1 MEMPTNTRRM
11 PEIKFVIRT
20 AYGEDNNDLTFATK
34 KIIKIFPIIGME
46 KESSE
51 IMQTS
56 KIPINSKLK
65 KPGSNVIQNSDA
77 LGFAVTA
84 MKPA

>member
-34 KIIKIFPIIGME
+34 RIIKIFPIIGME
-46 KESSE
+46 KDSRE
-51 IMQTS
+51 IRQTS
-56 KIPINSKLK
+56 IIPINSKLK
-65 KPGSNVIQNSDA
+65 K
-77 LGFAVTA
+77 TW
-84 MKPA
+84 

>member
-20 AYGEDNNDLTFATK
+20 AQGEDNNDLTFATK
-34 KIIKIFPIIGME
+34 RIIKIFPIIGIE
-46 KESSE
+46 KDSRE
-51 IMQTS
+51 IRETS
-56 KIPINSKLK
+56 ISPIDSKLK
-65 KPGSNVIQNSDA
+65 KPGRSVIQKSDA

>member
-34 KIIKIFPIIGME
+34 KIIEIFPIIGME

-51 IMQTS
+51 IRQTS
-56 KIPINSKLK
+56 NRLISSKLK
-65 KPGSNVIQNSDA
+65 KLGSRVIQNSEA

-84 MKPA
+84 IKPA